1 MSFEKGTNKQKGL
14 FATDPMWLA
23 SPPAHHVSKLGADGG
38 GGVED
43 HVDDLS
49 EKPVVVVR
57 SGRHL
62 ADGPE
67 EEEEIF
73 G

>member
-1 MSFEKGTNKQKGL
+1 
-14 FATDPMWLA
+14 MWLA
-23 SPPAHHVSKLGADGG
+23 CLPAHHVSKLGPDGC

-57 SGRHL
+57 SGCHL

-67 EEEEIF
+67 EEEEEIF

>member
-1 MSFEKGTNKQKGL
+1 
-14 FATDPMWLA
+14 MWSA
-23 SPPAHHVSKLGADGG
+23 SPPAHHVSKLGPDGG

-57 SGRHL
+57 SGCHL